1 MILILLLIRLVTGL
15 GDEVPVCVRL
25 ESHAVHLLP
34 RAGYTL
40 LRDFLGW
47 VLFISILSD
56 FIPSVIVSFQVRQLP
71 AGWRV
76 W

>member
-1 MILILLLIRLVTGL
+1 M
-15 GDEVPVCVRL
+15 CVRL
-25 ESHAVHLLP
+25 ESHAVHLLA